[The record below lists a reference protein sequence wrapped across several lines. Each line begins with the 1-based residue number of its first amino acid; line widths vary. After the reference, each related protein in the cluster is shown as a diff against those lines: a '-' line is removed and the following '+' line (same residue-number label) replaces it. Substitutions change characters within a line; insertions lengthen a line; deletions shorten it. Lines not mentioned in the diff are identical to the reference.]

1 MELLFFRYLNRKQ
14 SIIFNKLFRKEL
26 HMDRNGDT
34 DMPWEFQN
42 KAVSLMIAVTWI
54 DVCT

>member
-42 KAVSLMIAVTWI
+42 KAVSLMIAVT
-54 DVCT
+54 